1 MHDNI
6 LIASIFPTINLI
18 FLLETTTL
26 VKFITMLC
34 GNDNIPW
41 NIPHIEIEY
50 GEYQNIPWNIVNPT

>member
-6 LIASIFPTINLI
+6 LIASLFPTINII
-18 FLLETTTL
+18 FLLET
-26 VKFITMLC
+26 ITMLC
-34 GNDNIPW
+34 GIDNIPW